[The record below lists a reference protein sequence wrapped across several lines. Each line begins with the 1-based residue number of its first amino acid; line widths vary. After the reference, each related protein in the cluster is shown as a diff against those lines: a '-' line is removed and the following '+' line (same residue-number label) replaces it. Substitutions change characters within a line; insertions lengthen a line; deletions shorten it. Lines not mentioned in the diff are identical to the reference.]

1 MTWLSNFLR
10 SSVGRKQLMAL
21 TGLALA
27 GFLIVHL
34 SGNLLLFS
42 GEQAF
47 NGYAEFVTSQA
58 LLPVA
63 RIGLIAIFLL
73 HIGLAIQL
81 TVQNRAARGSRYH
94 YKDASEAT
102 VASRTMIFSGML
114 TLIYVII
121 HLLDFTLADQS
132 GAQGLY
138 GLVIAKFTNPAYVSL
153 YVVSMII
160 LAAHLVHGIQSTFQS
175 FGLNHAKHTPM
186 LKKLLMLL
194 AIVIS
199 AGFASIPII
208 LMITKGGA

>member
-21 TGLALA
+21 TGLAMA

-63 RIGLIAIFLL
+63 RIGLIALFLF

-81 TVQNRAARGSRYH
+81 TMENRAARGSRYH
-94 YKDASEAT
+94 HKDASEASL
-102 VASRTMIFSGML
+102 ASRTMIISGVL
-114 TLIYVII
+114 ILIYVII

-132 GAQGLY
+132 GEQGLY
-138 GLVIAKFTNPAYVSL
+138 GLVIAKFSNGIYVTI
-153 YVVSMII
+153 YVIAMVI
-160 LAAHLVHGIQSTFQS
+160 LAAHLIHGIQSTFQS
-175 FGLNHAKHTPM
+175 FGLNHAKHTPI
-186 LKKLLMLL
+186 LKKLLMLF
-194 AIVIS
+194 AIAIS
-199 AGFASIPII
+199 MGFASIPII